1 MQGGFQYIDGIGN
14 VSVVNSMAH
23 IDLVVVRPPTGEGQQ
38 PQVESV
44 QHLVMG
50 LTQFVRLCAEMAGHL
65 QKMEEKG
72 LITRRAADGSA
83 LSPPTDAS
91 GQDSP
96 TGNQKRNGVFTSR

>member
-14 VSVVNSMAH
+14 VSVVNGMAH
-23 IDLVVVRPPTGEGQQ
+23 IDLVVVRPPTTEEQQ
-38 PQVESV
+38 PKVESV

-83 LSPPTDAS
+83 LTPATTAS
-91 GQDSP
+91 GHASP
-96 TGNQKRNGVFTSR
+96 VGDQKRNGLLTTR